1 MALLSYMLG
10 GAHPSTPTPTHKHLR
25 KRLRKAPPRI
35 TSTQSLYSCKGILDV
50 ARAQF
55 CLDFFIPEGY
65 SSVARLEDNGTE
77 KTASSMH
84 IGFLLE
90 KPQADS
96 SEDSTSKYTVEEM
109 DREHPRRLRAKTPV
123 FAVGQLE
130 RTSMI
135 QPFDKA
141 QTLAEQYQALLPP
154 RGFTPFLLND
164 SQLTPKN
171 LHRLRKTKC
180 QLSLRDLVKEQEL
193 SNRAHSV
200 AYSDAETLVGSESP
214 TSQHSRTDREFDKVK
229 LPIINPHDQTLSDPL
244 AAFDDDIGLKICV
257 DLLTNELATALFRQH
272 PAERQDRASGLQ
284 ILLMIEAYE
293 AIQKNVR
300 QQLCDLHVTQEM
312 KDHVKSVDKILRY
325 WLKVLYSVYDHS
337 QDKKLQQKVDEDQW
351 PLCASPEEGHET
363 MQKVEET

>member
-10 GAHPSTPTPTHKHLR
+10 GAHPSTPTPTRKHLR
-25 KRLRKAPPRI
+25 KRLRKAPPRV
-35 TSTQSLYSCKGILDV
+35 TSTHSLYSCKGILDV
-50 ARAQF
+50 AWARS
-55 CLDFFIPEGY
+55 CLDFFNPEGY
-65 SSVARLEDNGTE
+65 SSVARLEDNGNE

-84 IGFLLE
+84 TGFLPE

-96 SEDSTSKYTVEEM
+96 SEDSTSNYPVEEM

-130 RTSMI
+130 RNSMI

-154 RGFTPFLLND
+154 RAFTPSLLNHP
-164 SQLTPKN
+164 QLTPKN

-180 QLSLRDLVKEQEL
+180 QPSLRDLVKEQEL

-214 TSQHSRTDREFDKVK
+214 TSQHSPTDGEFEKVK

-293 AIQKNVR
+293 AIQKNLR

-325 WLKVLYSVYDHS
+325 WLKVLYSVYDHA
-337 QDKKLQQKVDEDQW
+337 QEKKLQQKVDGDQ
-351 PLCASPEEGHET
+351 
-363 MQKVEET
+363 